1 MSKAQFDDVIH
12 PRHRLQI
19 CALLSPL
26 EDAEFRMLGD
36 ELKISDSVLSK
47 HIKKLE
53 EAGYV
58 NIRKRVADGRQRTW
72 IGLSKEGRAAFTSH
86 VEELKRL
93 AEMISVRP

>member
-1 MSKAQFDDVIH
+1 MSKAQFDAVIH

-19 CALLSPL
+19 CALLARL

-36 ELKISDSVLSK
+36 ELEISDSVLSK

-58 NIRKRVADGRQRTW
+58 NICKRVVDGRQRTW
-72 IGLSKEGRAAFTSH
+72 LGLSKKGRTAFTHH

-93 AEMISVRP
+93 AAMTSVSP